1 MTAISGYTLW
11 KDEDLQSINTT
22 RNEGKSFSMIASDK
36 LTEKFGNLDVN
47 GSLKISVLL
56 GMVEPKGSAVY
67 LNQKK
72 SHFRESSTHVICQYR
87 TAIKEL
93 TMNQLDEGKI
103 RFPDIA
109 RTGNNGT
116 ATHVVT
122 KIQYGANVTF
132 TFTKRFESDEDEQKV
147 SGELNIRANKLIN
160 ALNTMV
166 SDVNAKSS
174 GTSSRNE
181 NDIECH
187 FQADFQL
194 PQNVKT
200 PTTYEEAIEFA
211 RQLIQAS
218 CQSMTKDATD
228 GNQPLGVPIAV
239 WLYPLRLMKV
249 GESAP
254 AIQCEIGVAQTSEC
268 VRIMQEYQEVEDLLH
283 YLLRDPLAQQM
294 KPFQKKLQHFQQYLT
309 SLRDQ
314 LKKMLRRMVVDIRS
328 GKNALDLLRRV
339 LDSKTNDQ
347 FHYLINTNRLSQW
360 LKQKH
365 EELCAVKRF
374 QDEVKE
380 KIGQDQS
387 KVLFFPSPERLQEQF
402 TKYPVVYG
410 FEFAFSSL
418 ARNETFLEELRKQT
432 LHTDG
437 FNEDSKISE
446 NDELWCRNRDIM
458 KRIDKEVNDFAGLVE
473 EKSNDEK
480 YAFALTAPEE
490 YSETCALHSSIIIY
504 LKQKKLIA
512 GDAEH
517 SSIFNRFEEDRIEDV
532 LEMLQLYE

>member
-160 ALNTMV
+160 ALNAMV

-174 GTSSRNE
+174 GTSSRN
-181 NDIECH
+181 
-187 FQADFQL
+187 
-194 PQNVKT
+194 
-200 PTTYEEAIEFA
+200 
-211 RQLIQAS
+211 
-218 CQSMTKDATD
+218 MTSSVTF
-228 GNQPLGVPIAV
+228 
-239 WLYPLRLMKV
+239 
-249 GESAP
+249 
-254 AIQCEIGVAQTSEC
+254 
-268 VRIMQEYQEVEDLLH
+268 
-283 YLLRDPLAQQM
+283 
-294 KPFQKKLQHFQQYLT
+294 KP
-309 SLRDQ
+309 
-314 LKKMLRRMVVDIRS
+314 
-328 GKNALDLLRRV
+328 
-339 LDSKTNDQ
+339 
-347 FHYLINTNRLSQW
+347 
-360 LKQKH
+360 
-365 EELCAVKRF
+365 
-374 QDEVKE
+374 
-380 KIGQDQS
+380 
-387 KVLFFPSPERLQEQF
+387 
-402 TKYPVVYG
+402 
-410 FEFAFSSL
+410 
-418 ARNETFLEELRKQT
+418 
-432 LHTDG
+432 
-437 FNEDSKISE
+437 
-446 NDELWCRNRDIM
+446 
-458 KRIDKEVNDFAGLVE
+458 
-473 EKSNDEK
+473 
-480 YAFALTAPEE
+480 
-490 YSETCALHSSIIIY
+490 
-504 LKQKKLIA
+504 
-512 GDAEH
+512 
-517 SSIFNRFEEDRIEDV
+517 IFNYPKMSKRQRRTKKPSSSPDS
-532 LEMLQLYE
+532 